1 MIDQTR
7 IRTQAPVVRCWYQL
21 RAYILCRWLKLSNPP
36 IGPIIIPPPLSL
48 LRIYI
53 IVNLGDWSQNS
64 SWQILDIQ
72 SLVGSFQVTITC
84 LVKKLP
90 SIYSTCTWRA
100 QKKNPRKSSLGQAN
114 GMSYI
119 KNGSSNLSFI
129 CAHTCNLDFRGKT
142 IHGCRLIWSNYCIQ

>member
-1 MIDQTR
+1 MTDQTR

-36 IGPIIIPPPLSL
+36 IGPIIIPPPLFL
-48 LRIYI
+48 LRIYTVLMAVTTI
-53 IVNLGDWSQNS
+53 ANLGDWSQNS

-100 QKKNPRKSSLGQAN
+100 KKKKTKKIQFGTGKGYVLHKEW
-114 GMSYI
+114 I
-119 KNGSSNLSFI
+119 KQFNFYL
-129 CAHTCNLDFRGKT
+129 CT
-142 IHGCRLIWSNYCIQ
+142 YM